1 MEKFNKTHLENI
13 QKIVCE
19 KSGAAV
25 MAGPIG
31 GHRKKRLL
39 LLTAC
44 FMCFAMLSA
53 FAYMRFSGL
62 NGDELSFAP
71 AYLGDGR
78 FEIVVVNHSNREL
91 KLQNKV
97 KVMQWSTGEDVKG
110 DSKKIIITNQTIP
123 AHSQEVVSLD
133 ISKGYNVKAMEEALP
148 KGDWYYFVFT
158 NYNFAFGHD
167 WMCSF
172 DFETKTVEE
181 AQKGLAFRQEHNT
194 RKEEAGDSGAEEA
207 GYDITGLMASDWIWP
222 TESQKV
228 SDSYEASVNET
239 DSERT
244 IHIAGKA
251 GNEVYAV
258 AEGTVVEAAFDS
270 ACGNYIVLDLGNGVM
285 VKYGYLKKIRVT
297 EQEEVRQGQVI
308 GTLGQTGMAT
318 GPNLMFTVITK

>member
-39 LLTAC
+39 LLAAC
-44 FMCFAMLSA
+44 FMCFAVLSA
-53 FAYMRFSGL
+53 FAYTRFSGL

-123 AHSQEVVSLD
+123 AHSQEVVSVD
-133 ISKGYNVKAMEEALP
+133 ISKGYNVEAMEEALP

-181 AQKGLAFRQEHNT
+181 AQKGLAF
-194 RKEEAGDSGAEEA
+194 
-207 GYDITGLMASDWIWP
+207 
-222 TESQKV
+222 
-228 SDSYEASVNET
+228 YEASENET

>member
-1 MEKFNKTHLENI
+1 
-13 QKIVCE
+13 
-19 KSGAAV
+19 
-25 MAGPIG
+25 
-31 GHRKKRLL
+31 
-39 LLTAC
+39 
-44 FMCFAMLSA
+44 
-53 FAYMRFSGL
+53 
-62 NGDELSFAP
+62 
-71 AYLGDGR
+71 
-78 FEIVVVNHSNREL
+78 
-91 KLQNKV
+91 
-97 KVMQWSTGEDVKG
+97 
-110 DSKKIIITNQTIP
+110 
-123 AHSQEVVSLD
+123 
-133 ISKGYNVKAMEEALP
+133 
-148 KGDWYYFVFT
+148 
-158 NYNFAFGHD
+158 
-167 WMCSF
+167 MCSF

-181 AQKGLAFRQEHNT
+181 AQKGLAFRQEYNT